1 MNKYSLLFLP
11 VAMLQPAIFS
21 QPFAMATTS
30 TSVLPSPLMLT
41 TALSGGSNQASTVD
55 SPTIRPQSQAAKSEG
70 PASPGN
76 PASILPFLTAQ
87 ANSVFSITSGKEANF
102 AAGGGNTLP
111 TLASENEK
119 SCGSK
124 EPDVSVGLDL
134 GNGWKVVGL
143 TSLADLALQASSTA
157 QPQRLEES
165 SLCTPETSVQSGV
178 NTACSNA
185 VGVDAPGYGVNSAP
199 KLSAS
204 VSGEW
209 KIVGLTSLGAGLT
222 PLGAHGVSEVDSVKT
237 VVSCDNRKAL
247 VAPAQSSDLSAGT
260 VSPAG
265 ILNQTWGPTSSASD
279 TTSGDLDRGIKTLPS
294 NFQIPLLAD
303 LAAGTSDWKIAGIT
317 ALPVSTGAAAA
328 SGAEKASLTPVA
340 APTPSSLP
348 SIPVTSATDM
358 PEWKVVG
365 VTSLNSPPAN
375 PPAVVASAL
384 APIPVV
390 MAPATPLVALPVPQ
404 MMIARDDGW
413 KVVGV
418 VPLPQ
423 SGEASLG
430 DHSDSLAANKLQ
442 PSVADCA
449 EPPSQVQNSTWASS
463 LLHRAL
469 DSAAQFPS
477 NTSVTQSPSRSNDA
491 QFSSSTNVAQF
502 PSNTSVAQCP
512 SNTSVAQF
520 SSNTSV
526 AQFPSNISVAQLS
539 STSATQFPNNTN
551 AGQFTSSRNT
561 LQNFPS
567 RTTQK
572 LKVSSKLTRNTHNRV
587 WPPSLVPQQ
596 REDSSHPLSFLKNC
610 SSQFRN
616 AVLKKNTV
624 STMLELKRAFQKKGD
639 NDDSMVAFW
648 GRKKVCALNKQYHQ
662 KVTSSGHK
670 HASKS
675 VAHDD
680 AARENSDTLHTSQFP
695 HRITAECEHSTLP
708 ESEKPASPTEL
719 LVPAETDDRV
729 VLSSIYRAQTEAQNS
744 DIAPGNDN
752 SCASFP
758 HFGVSSQDADGPHM
772 PGKCVGETRKA
783 SLNSCLQVM
792 KTEDRQ
798 AIVSTAHFDSDN
810 VNLTT
815 VDPWGVCT
823 DEDLGEIAE
832 MISDKGVNKIS
843 HSSSRKRK
851 LSTPRKMVQ

>member
-21 QPFAMATTS
+21 QPVAMATTS
-30 TSVLPSPLMLT
+30 TSVIPSPLMLT
-41 TALSGGSNQASTVD
+41 TALSGGSNQALTVD

-87 ANSVFSITSGKEANF
+87 ANNVFSITSGKEANF
-102 AAGGGNTLP
+102 AAGGGSTLP
-111 TLASENEK
+111 TLASESEK

-143 TSLADLALQASSTA
+143 TSLADLALQASSTV

-165 SLCTPETSVQSGV
+165 SLCTPETPAQSGV
-178 NTACSNA
+178 NTACSSA
-185 VGVDAPGYGVNSAP
+185 AGVDAPGYGANSAP

-237 VVSCDNRKAL
+237 VVSCDNRMAL
-247 VAPAQSSDLSAGT
+247 AAPAQQSSDLSAGT

-328 SGAEKASLTPVA
+328 SGAEKASMTPVA
-340 APTPSSLP
+340 APTPSTLP
-348 SIPVTSATDM
+348 SIPVTSAADM

-404 MMIARDDGW
+404 MVIARDDGW

-423 SGEASLG
+423 SGETSLG

-442 PSVADCA
+442 PPVADRA

-477 NTSVTQSPSRSNDA
+477 NTSVTQSPSRSSDA

-502 PSNTSVAQCP
+502 PSNTSVAQFP
-512 SNTSVAQF
+512 SNT
-520 SSNTSV
+520 
-526 AQFPSNISVAQLS
+526 SVAQLS
-539 STSATQFPNNTN
+539 STSATQLPNNTN
-551 AGQFTSSRNT
+551 AAQFASSRNT

-648 GRKKVCALNKQYHQ
+648 GRKKVYALNKQYHQ

-680 AARENSDTLHTSQFP
+680 AARENSDTLHTSRFP
-695 HRITAECEHSTLP
+695 HRITAECAYSTLP
-708 ESEKPASPTEL
+708 ESEKPASPTGL

-744 DIAPGNDN
+744 DTTPGNDN

-758 HFGVSSQDADGPHM
+758 HFGVSSQDAEGPHM
-772 PGKCVGETRKA
+772 PGECVDETRKA

-798 AIVSTAHFDSDN
+798 AIVSMAHFDSDN

-823 DEDLGEIAE
+823 DEDLGDIAE
-832 MISDKGVNKIS
+832 MISDKGGNKIS

>member
-1 MNKYSLLFLP
+1 M
-11 VAMLQPAIFS
+11 
-21 QPFAMATTS
+21 
-30 TSVLPSPLMLT
+30 
-41 TALSGGSNQASTVD
+41 
-55 SPTIRPQSQAAKSEG
+55 
-70 PASPGN
+70 
-76 PASILPFLTAQ
+76 
-87 ANSVFSITSGKEANF
+87 
-102 AAGGGNTLP
+102 
-111 TLASENEK
+111 
-119 SCGSK
+119 
-124 EPDVSVGLDL
+124 SVGLDL

-157 QPQRLEES
+157 QPQQLEES
-165 SLCTPETSVQSGV
+165 SLCTPETPAQSGV

-185 VGVDAPGYGVNSAP
+185 VGVDAPGYGVNSAL

-209 KIVGLTSLGAGLT
+209 KFVGLTSLGAGLT
-222 PLGAHGVSEVDSVKT
+222 PLGAHGVSEEDSVKT

-247 VAPAQSSDLSAGT
+247 AAPAQSSDLSAGT

-404 MMIARDDGW
+404 MVIARDDGW

-502 PSNTSVAQCP
+502 PSNTSVAHFPSNTSVAQFP

-520 SSNTSV
+520 SSNTSVAQFSSNTSVAQFPSNTSV

-596 REDSSHPLSFLKNC
+596 CEDSSHPLSFLKNC

-639 NDDSMVAFW
+639 SDDSMVAFW
-648 GRKKVCALNKQYHQ
+648 GRKKVYALNKQYHQ

-695 HRITAECEHSTLP
+695 HRITVECEHSTLP

-744 DIAPGNDN
+744 DITPGNDN

-798 AIVSTAHFDSDN
+798 AIVSMAHFDSDN

>member
-1 MNKYSLLFLP
+1 M
-11 VAMLQPAIFS
+11 
-21 QPFAMATTS
+21 
-30 TSVLPSPLMLT
+30 
-41 TALSGGSNQASTVD
+41 
-55 SPTIRPQSQAAKSEG
+55 
-70 PASPGN
+70 
-76 PASILPFLTAQ
+76 
-87 ANSVFSITSGKEANF
+87 
-102 AAGGGNTLP
+102 
-111 TLASENEK
+111 
-119 SCGSK
+119 
-124 EPDVSVGLDL
+124 SVGLDL

-165 SLCTPETSVQSGV
+165 RLCTPETPAQSGV

-247 VAPAQSSDLSAGT
+247 AAPAQSSDLSAGT

-317 ALPVSTGAAAA
+317 ALPVSTGAVAA
-328 SGAEKASLTPVA
+328 SGAEKASLTPAA
-340 APTPSSLP
+340 APTPSALP
-348 SIPVTSATDM
+348 SIPVTSAADM

-365 VTSLNSPPAN
+365 ITSLNSPPAN

-404 MMIARDDGW
+404 MVIARDDGW

-449 EPPSQVQNSTWASS
+449 EPPSQVQNSTRASS

-477 NTSVTQSPSRSNDA
+477 NTSVTQSPSRSSDA

-502 PSNTSVAQCP
+502 PSNTSVAQFP
-512 SNTSVAQF
+512 SNTSIAQFSSNTSVAQF
-520 SSNTSV
+520 SSNTSVAQFSSNTSVAQFSSNTSAAQFPSNTSV

-648 GRKKVCALNKQYHQ
+648 GRKKVYALNKQYHQ

-695 HRITAECEHSTLP
+695 HRITAECEYSTLP

-772 PGKCVGETRKA
+772 PGKCVDETRKA

-798 AIVSTAHFDSDN
+798 AIVSMAHFDSDN

-832 MISDKGVNKIS
+832 MISDKGGNKFS